1 MKNAVLFV
9 YVFLLSMSVS
19 NAQDFQLINAPVDI
33 NGNQLANAWAGGLN
47 CPQPSAVDLNN
58 DGAPDLYLFDR
69 VGDVHLTFLKQAAGY
84 VFAPEFATNFPKA
97 ENWVLLRDY
106 DGDGIADL
114 FAYPT
119 EQLPGIMVYKGYFDA
134 NNRLDF
140 QRVHFDNFLGL
151 DVLTFPLQG
160 GGEAQIYVSNVDY
173 PAVDDMD
180 CDGDLDI
187 LTFNSAG
194 GYVELYDNRS
204 IEQGFG
210 RDSLIFQLAE
220 NCWGG
225 IYESGLAVNNL
236 VDLSATLGA
245 CYSPFGEDDGVEVRH
260 AGSTLLTYDANG
272 DGDKEL
278 ILGDLSFDR
287 INFLT
292 NSGTCQEAWI
302 TQQDPLFPSYDIS
315 ADVATFPAAFYLDV
329 TDDGKPDLL
338 VAPNSETASEDVNA
352 FWLYENTGTTAQPV
366 FQYQQPDFLID
377 GMVDVGSGARPVLV
391 DYNADGL
398 LDIVVGNGSRYK
410 EFGAKDPRLFLFEN
424 QGTPTEPHWVLV
436 NDDYLGMNQYSQ
448 ASFNFAPVFGDL
460 DDDGDLDLLVG
471 EQNGKLFYAQ
481 NTAGPG
487 QPFQFANFT
496 YAWSGIA
503 VGQSSVPFIV
513 DLNRDGLP
521 DLLIGEYNGNIN
533 FFPNTGTP
541 TQSAFNGDPSQSPN
555 NFFVGQVDTR
565 IQGFSYGHSSPAVLD
580 INGQYKLFAGT
591 TDGRIEVYSN
601 IDGNLGGAFALD
613 TEHFGDLKLGNRTHI
628 AFGDVNNDGWLDAL
642 VGNYRGGLTLVST
655 DIPTG
660 SVVKTNETPYPNA
673 DWANLWPNPA
683 YQSMTIQL
691 NRAWKPDFIE
701 IRDVTGLVRK
711 REPWIGPVSQSIDLQ
726 QFGAGIYFVRLL
738 DGTQSLTLKL
748 VKH

>member
-1 MKNAVLFV
+1 MKNVVLIV
-9 YVFLLSMSVS
+9 GICLLNITLSI
-19 NAQDFQLINAPVDI
+19 AQDFQLINAPVEV
-33 NGNQLANAWAGGLN
+33 NGVELANAWAGGMN

-58 DGAPDLYLFDR
+58 DGTPDLYLFDR
-69 VGDVHLTFLKQAAGY
+69 VGDIHLTFLKQAAGY
-84 VFAPEFATNFPKA
+84 VFAPEYATNFPKV

-106 DGDGIADL
+106 DGDGIGDL

-119 EQLPGIMVYKGYFDA
+119 EQLPGIMVYKGYYDT
-134 NNRLDF
+134 NNRLAF
-140 QRVHFDNFLGL
+140 QRVHFDNFLGV

-204 IEQGFG
+204 IELGFG
-210 RDSLIFQLAE
+210 RDSLIFQLVE

-225 IYESGLAVNNL
+225 IYESGLAANNL
-236 VDLSATLGA
+236 VDLSSTLGA
-245 CYSPFGEDDGVEVRH
+245 CFSPFGEADGVEVRH
-260 AGSTLLTYDANG
+260 AGSTLLTFDANA

-278 ILGDLSFDR
+278 ILGDLSFDH

-292 NSGTCQEAWI
+292 NGGTCQEAWI
-302 TQQDPLFPSYDIS
+302 TQQDPLFPSYDFS

-338 VAPNSETASEDVNA
+338 VAPNSETASEDVDA

-366 FQYQQPDFLID
+366 FQYQQSDFLIE
-377 GMVDVGSGARPVLV
+377 GMIDVGSGARPVLV

-436 NDDYLGMNQYSQ
+436 DDDYLGMNQYSQ

-503 VGQSSVPFIV
+503 VGQSSVPFVV

-541 TQSAFNGDPSQSPN
+541 TQPAFNGDPSQSPN
-555 NFFVGQVDTR
+555 NFFIGQVDTR

-580 INGQYKLFAGT
+580 INGQYKLFTGT
-591 TDGRIEVYSN
+591 TDGRLEVYSN

-613 TEHFGDLKLGNRTHI
+613 TEQFGNLRPGNRTHI

-642 VGNYRGGLTLVST
+642 VGNYRGGLSLVST

-660 SVVKTNETPYPNA
+660 SVVKTNDTSYPNA
-673 DWANLWPNPA
+673 DWAALWPNPA
-683 YQSMTIQL
+683 QQSATIQL
-691 NRAWKPDFIE
+691 NRDWKPDFVE
-701 IRDVTGLVRK
+701 IRDVTGLVLK
-711 REPWIGPVSQSIDLQ
+711 REPWIGPVAQSIDLQ
-726 QFGAGIYFVRLL
+726 ELAAGIYFVRLL
-738 DGTQSLTLKL
+738 DGAQSLTLKL